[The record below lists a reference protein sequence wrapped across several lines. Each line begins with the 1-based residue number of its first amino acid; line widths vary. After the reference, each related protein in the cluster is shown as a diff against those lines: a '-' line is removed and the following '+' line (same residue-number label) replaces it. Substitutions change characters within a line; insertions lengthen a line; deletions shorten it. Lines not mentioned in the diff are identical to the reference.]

1 MEIEDVMDDFM
12 FNDTIIITDSN
23 KKKSK
28 KKTDTCNN
36 ELDIINIIKT
46 LFNNNKE
53 SNIHNFSTSDNAI
66 DYHKAFKSKNYF
78 EID

>member
-28 KKTDTCNN
+28 KKQ
-36 ELDIINIIKT
+36 
-46 LFNNNKE
+46 
-53 SNIHNFSTSDNAI
+53 IHVIMS
-66 DYHKAFKSKNYF
+66 
-78 EID
+78 